1 MLSKRTISISII
13 AISVATSSI
22 VGAFESTPALAAA
35 CSMPTNG
42 YGRMFS
48 NLPAATFSSS
58 EIDALTKAI
67 MAEPETNPTPETEID
82 AEENLD
88 IPAGYTYFGQFVDH
102 DLTLD
107 DRPNDLTTPTQVSSL
122 INLRTP
128 QFDLDSLYGSGPAAS
143 AKLYNADSMH
153 LLEGKL
159 LTGSTD
165 TGARDLPRDSRG
177 QAIVGD
183 PRNDENRIVAGI
195 HSMFIRLHNLQVD
208 RILREQSQLSSTEVF
223 ALARKAVVA
232 QYQQLVVLDYL
243 PKIIDRRVLDR
254 VLSNNN
260 GSLTANSSVY
270 SPCMQ
275 MPVEFAVAAYRFGH
289 SQVRGLY
296 RINSEVDRLPVF
308 SGSFGTPG
316 IDLVGF
322 SAAPS
327 NFGIDW
333 SRFFS
338 RSGRTETDV
347 QSSYKI
353 DASITNS
360 LSLLPLPVTS
370 AGPADL
376 AKRNLLRSS
385 QLGLPTGQDVA
396 RALGVR
402 VLRDDEILIGK
413 ATGVAT
419 EATAIT
425 KLAPSLAGKTPLWA
439 YILAESTASAYR
451 VVDGAIVG
459 QQRAPFRL
467 GPVGSQIVAET
478 FVGLLASDPN
488 SIINTQQSRAQASTL
503 RQLFDQISQNISAN
517 TQSESP
523 RQVQPRRDGLAQRD
537 RLTPRRNEQ
546 EPRRENQQSRDQRRR
561 N

>member
-1 MLSKRTISISII
+1 
-13 AISVATSSI
+13 
-22 VGAFESTPALAAA
+22 
-35 CSMPTNG
+35 
-42 YGRMFS
+42 
-48 NLPAATFSSS
+48 
-58 EIDALTKAI
+58 
-67 MAEPETNPTPETEID
+67 
-82 AEENLD
+82 
-88 IPAGYTYFGQFVDH
+88 
-102 DLTLD
+102 
-107 DRPNDLTTPTQVSSL
+107 
-122 INLRTP
+122 
-128 QFDLDSLYGSGPAAS
+128 
-143 AKLYNADSMH
+143 
-153 LLEGKL
+153 
-159 LTGSTD
+159 
-165 TGARDLPRDSRG
+165 
-177 QAIVGD
+177 
-183 PRNDENRIVAGI
+183 
-195 HSMFIRLHNLQVD
+195 
-208 RILREQSQLSSTEVF
+208 
-223 ALARKAVVA
+223 
-232 QYQQLVVLDYL
+232 
-243 PKIIDRRVLDR
+243 
-254 VLSNNN
+254 
-260 GSLTANSSVY
+260 
-270 SPCMQ
+270 
-275 MPVEFAVAAYRFGH
+275 
-289 SQVRGLY
+289 
-296 RINSEVDRLPVF
+296 
-308 SGSFGTPG
+308 
-316 IDLVGF
+316 
-322 SAAPS
+322 
-327 NFGIDW
+327 
-333 SRFFS
+333 
-338 RSGRTETDV
+338 
-347 QSSYKI
+347 
-353 DASITNS
+353 
-360 LSLLPLPVTS
+360 
-370 AGPADL
+370 GPADL